1 MSHFRRTAER
11 VEREDQED
19 KTGRERAHMHRALS
33 MGKGLNTF
41 ALSHVIVSTVT
52 SSCKEY

>member
-11 VEREDQED
+11 VEREEDQED
-19 KTGRERAHMHRALS
+19 KSGRERAHVHKALS

-52 SSCKEY
+52 SS